1 MMIHD
6 VKTRAD
12 SFVGFVSQMYYEN
25 CDERMAYGQKPYPT
39 ADENLEKNRE
49 WLENEYKTM
58 KQKT

>member
-39 ADENLEKNRE
+39 ADEYLEK
-49 WLENEYKTM
+49 K
-58 KQKT
+58 